1 MKCRSARSAP
11 SVPVV
16 FAGFGRLRRVH
27 YWYQLISHVAL
38 SNARSRRILAGTV
51 STRAMVLPVQHIEEL
66 HRRFLERAQLD
77 KASPLPL
84 YFQIKQLVLRHIGE
98 LRDGDPIPP
107 EQRISEALDVSRP
120 TVRQAIAELVQEGL
134 LMRTAG
140 KGTFVTSRKIRRE
153 ISRTFERFDVEMQLH
168 GHTART
174 EVLDLRR
181 DVADPE
187 TSVQFG
193 IDEGDPVYRLE
204 RRRFTDGES
213 LLYVISMIPASL
225 VPNLERYRDRL
236 VALRHTLETVYGH
249 RLVRAIRRLEA
260 TTADVDHAAFL
271 DVSEGSPVQFV
282 ETHVYSAAELCIEY
296 SRSWY
301 RGDRTSFYVTVDRD
315 NLIHI

>member
-1 MKCRSARSAP
+1 
-11 SVPVV
+11 
-16 FAGFGRLRRVH
+16 
-27 YWYQLISHVAL
+27 
-38 SNARSRRILAGTV
+38 
-51 STRAMVLPVQHIEEL
+51 MVLPVQQIEEL

-77 KASPLPL
+77 KSSPLPL
-84 YFQIKQLVLRHIGE
+84 FFQIKQLILRHINE
-98 LRDGDPIPP
+98 LGDGDPIPP

-140 KGTFVTSRKIRRE
+140 KGTFVTSRRIRRD
-153 ISRTFERFDVEMQLH
+153 ISRTFERFDVEMQLD

-181 DVADPE
+181 ETARPE
-187 TSVQFG
+187 TAIQFG

-204 RRRFTDGES
+204 RRRFTDDES
-213 LLYVISMIPASL
+213 LLYVISMIPALL
-225 VPNLERYRDRL
+225 VPDLELYRNRL

-249 RLVRAIRRLEA
+249 HLVRAVRRLEA
-260 TTADVDHAAFL
+260 TTADNERAGLL
-271 DVSEGSPVQFV
+271 DIPAGSPIQFV
-282 ETHVYSAAELCIEY
+282 ETHAYTATEKCVEY

-315 NLIHI
+315 DLIHI